1 MLDPVVAP
9 SNSLSGLALGA
20 RRMSEAMLAVLPDA
34 AKMSFRGR
42 ASAVAAAGTAFGIAL
57 PQSACRFA
65 TRGNRSALW
74 LGPDEWLLQAV
85 GESASELFAG
95 LAGGLVG
102 HSSSLV
108 DVSQRS
114 DAFALSGEKSEYV
127 LNHGCPLD
135 LSPTAFPVGMCTR
148 TIIGKAPVVLSR
160 PDADTFHIDVW
171 RSFAPYVWQ
180 LLDEAR
186 GELG

>member
-1 MLDPVVAP
+1 
-9 SNSLSGLALGA
+9 
-20 RRMSEAMLAVLPDA
+20 
-34 AKMSFRGR
+34 
-42 ASAVAAAGTAFGIAL
+42 
-57 PQSACRFA
+57 
-65 TRGNRSALW
+65 LW